1 MQWIRPIA
9 DQLAQMPVALLDTL
23 IRKLQDLSKKYAETM
38 DDVEQDIQQTEQE
51 LNRMLGEL
59 TGPEMDLKGIA
70 ELQKLL
76 GGK

>member
-1 MQWIRPIA
+1 
-9 DQLAQMPVALLDTL
+9 MPGALLDTL
-23 IRKLQDLSKKYAETM
+23 IRKLQDLGKKYAETM

-51 LNRMLGEL
+51 LNQMLGDL
-59 TGPEMDLKGIA
+59 TGPEMDLKGIT